1 MLKEPKPIIMP
12 IFDIFLLRPQ
22 AAIHACENRRAPL
35 WISAFIIL
43 IGVIYGMLVALLQR
57 GFGGELQ
64 GIPVVDI
71 PFWVLMLGNILPGV
85 LITIMIHIGI
95 MLVAWLMAKALGG
108 PGELGLLYRA
118 GGYLLPLSLPALP
131 AVAFTVATTTTT
143 AHSAGSMPTLYQV
156 LAICGAT
163 LFLAG
168 LYQMFRVTQ
177 NLPSVRAL
185 FAVALFAAFSVS
197 ILSLA

>member
-1 MLKEPKPIIMP
+1 MGGQKLPIL
-12 IFDIFLLRPQ
+12 DIFLLRPQ
-22 AAIHACENRRAPL
+22 AVLHACENRRAPL

-43 IGVIYGMLVALLQR
+43 IGAIYGVLVALLQR
-57 GFGGELQ
+57 SFGGELQ
-64 GIPVVDI
+64 GIPVIDI
-71 PFWVLMLGNILPGV
+71 PFWVLTLGNILPGI

-118 GGYLLPLSLPALP
+118 GGYLLPLGLPALP

-143 AHSAGSMPTLYQV
+143 AHAVGSTPILYQA
-156 LAICGAT
+156 LAVCGAL

-168 LYQMFRVTQ
+168 LYQVFRVTQ
-177 NLPSVRAL
+177 NLPSVRAR

>member
-1 MLKEPKPIIMP
+1 M
-12 IFDIFLLRPQ
+12 
-22 AAIHACENRRAPL
+22 
-35 WISAFIIL
+35 
-43 IGVIYGMLVALLQR
+43 IYGILVALLQR
-57 GFGGELQ
+57 SIGGELK
-64 GIPVVDI
+64 GIPVTNI

-108 PGELGLLYRA
+108 RGELGLLYRA
-118 GGYLLPLSLPALP
+118 GGYLLPLTLPALP
-131 AVAFTVATTTTT
+131 AVAFTVAVTTTT
-143 AHSAGSMPTLYQV
+143 AHSAGPIPLIYQTLAV
-156 LAICGAT
+156 FGAA

-168 LYQMFRVTQ
+168 LYQVFRITQ
-177 NLPSVRAL
+177 NFPSTRAL

>member
-1 MLKEPKPIIMP
+1 M
-12 IFDIFLLRPQ
+12 
-22 AAIHACENRRAPL
+22 
-35 WISAFIIL
+35 
-43 IGVIYGMLVALLQR
+43 
-57 GFGGELQ
+57 
-64 GIPVVDI
+64 
-71 PFWVLMLGNILPGV
+71 
-85 LITIMIHIGI
+85 
-95 MLVAWLMAKALGG
+95 
-108 PGELGLLYRA
+108 
-118 GGYLLPLSLPALP
+118 
-131 AVAFTVATTTTT
+131 
-143 AHSAGSMPTLYQV
+143 LYQV